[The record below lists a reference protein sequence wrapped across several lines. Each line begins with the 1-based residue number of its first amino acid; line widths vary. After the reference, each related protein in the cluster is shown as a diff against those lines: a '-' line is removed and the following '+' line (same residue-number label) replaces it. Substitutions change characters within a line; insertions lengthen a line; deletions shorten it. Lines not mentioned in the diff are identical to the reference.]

1 MNFGLISTREDIN
14 IDDDMVQS
22 FIEEEWNWKALS
34 ANNSTKIS
42 FGFIFENREKAWD
55 WNALSKNSSIKWDET
70 KLRELLKDS
79 EIKSS
84 ISWDDVVSKRELH
97 FNDALLDLM
106 KDINFSWFN
115 LSSNPSFI
123 PSIDSLKQ
131 ACEKGA
137 EINWS
142 ALSKNQQI
150 DLSFV
155 REYKDF
161 LDWKILT
168 SNKKV
173 VDINEENILDEFA
186 KLLDWSYVSENINL
200 TNHIFV
206 KYNDSLISIVR

>member
-1 MNFGLISTREDIN
+1 MGLFIRNYISQFGICLLPNHKGKYLRKYRDRLNFGLISIREDIN

-142 ALSKNQQI
+142 ALSKNQ
-150 DLSFV
+150 S
-155 REYKDF
+155 
-161 LDWKILT
+161 LT
-168 SNKKV
+168 G
-173 VDINEENILDEFA
+173 
-186 KLLDWSYVSENINL
+186 
-200 TNHIFV
+200 
-206 KYNDSLISIVR
+206 KYLHPIRK